1 MAERSYHAGEMVYY
15 HGQMGNGASSPY
27 KIIRRMPVDQD
38 SRTRYRIKNAA
49 ETFERVALEEQLS
62 RSP

>member
-1 MAERSYHAGEMVYY
+1 MAERTYRAGELVYY
-15 HGQMGNGASSPY
+15 QGQMGNGASSPY
-27 KIIRRMPVDQD
+27 KIIRRLPVDQD

-49 ETFERVALEEQLS
+49 EAFERVALEEQLS